1 MSRVSRRRL
10 RRWRRG
16 RWREVGGQQ
25 GRGHQPD
32 EADRGQ
38 GGPAPAHRRVPVWR
52 SGQRPGWS
60 RRSRCPGRSRVWTR
74 CATGPRSRPAA
85 DLLES
90 ANKSAAS
97 LALPSCRLGWP
108 RSRRRSKPRPGRS
121 THHSRRSTAPKV
133 HWPSAARCQCGW
145 TTTTP
150 HASRAPGIRGGSG
163 RAGPAS
169 RLCPGAGSRVGEYV
183 RTEGAVFAVQ
193 ACQQSPRGRNRP
205 TSPRRRLYGPGSE
218 WHGRG
223 GRPRLRPDGDGTSRG
238 NG

>member
-1 MSRVSRRRL
+1 LSRVSRRRL

-32 EADRGQ
+32 RGQ
-38 GGPAPAHRRVPVWR
+38 GGQRQPIGASRGRGQASDQDGPADRGAQAGAEFGHAARQARDLALRLTSWRARTSPQLAQPYYPAVLVGLGRGGDPSQGRADPRITHGDRPRRR
-52 SGQRPGWS
+52 F
-60 RRSRCPGRSRVWTR
+60 
-74 CATGPRSRPAA
+74 TGPRPRGASV
-85 DLLES
+85 DGLLRHHTPPELQES
-90 ANKSAAS
+90 
-97 LALPSCRLGWP
+97 
-108 RSRRRSKPRPGRS
+108 
-121 THHSRRSTAPKV
+121 
-133 HWPSAARCQCGW
+133 
-145 TTTTP
+145 
-150 HASRAPGIRGGSG
+150 RGGSG

-183 RTEGAVFAVQ
+183 RTGGAVFAVQ